1 MAFAD
6 AQLDAKVEEGLV
18 PVEVTLAGTVSQGDA
33 IGYDSG
39 WKRSLAT
46 AASVVQLRGV
56 AAQDGVSGD
65 IIKAY
70 FGPTVIGGSRFSGA
84 TIGGAVYVAE
94 GADNGKFTQT
104 APSTQND
111 ATTQVGVALS
121 ATKLLITPNA
131 EADSVHA

>member
-6 AQLDAKVEEGLV
+6 GQTPAIIAEGLT
-18 PVEVTLAGTVSQGDA
+18 PFKVTLAGTVAKGDA
-33 IGYDSG
+33 IGYSTG
-39 WKRSLAT
+39 WKRSLGT
-46 AASVVQLRGV
+46 AGSVVQLRGV
-56 AAQDGVSGD
+56 AGESGVSGD
-65 IIKAY
+65 VITAF
-70 FGPTVIGGSRFSGA
+70 FGPTIVGDRFSGA

-104 APSTQND
+104 VPSTQND

-121 ATKLLITPNA
+121 ATELLITPNA